1 MAARRGRL
9 RSAGDVF
16 SGRDKELRRNGKG
29 LYPSQR
35 ERFCD
40 CGHGAMRERIHIDGL
55 MKRLRIDSMMVLAT
69 LGATALMASH
79 VAAKA
84 TRDAFFLSRFGVTAL
99 PIMVIAASLVSIV
112 VSVMTPRLNRSL
124 LPTRILPHMF
134 VASSGLLLVEWWIST
149 WNPVLAAV

>member
-1 MAARRGRL
+1 MAARRGRF

-35 ERFCD
+35 QRVRD
-40 CGHGAMRERIHIDGL
+40 CGNRAMKGRVHIDGL

-69 LGATALMASH
+69 LGATALMASQ

-84 TRDAFFLSRFGVTAL
+84 TRDAFFLSRVDRK
-99 PIMVIAASLVSIV
+99 SV
-112 VSVMTPRLNRSL
+112 V
-124 LPTRILPHMF
+124 
-134 VASSGLLLVEWWIST
+134 
-149 WNPVLAAV
+149 